1 MRQHPD
7 PMQNRYA
14 NSGTGIYPAPGYQQ
28 SRDTVNTGITGG
40 SGGSGSE
47 VCVSGT
53 DPTGSS
59 ENGSIDKSNPVSR
72 PEYEGQH
79 GYQIYGVNPTFRK
92 PIMEEGG
99 STSRS
104 YNQNGLEGS
113 YGHFSQNHADSPPA
127 PPPKT
132 EAAAP
137 VQKPITLGGKAG
149 IPNGNT
155 QRPSDGSKLQ
165 RPSIHKLDSTK
176 RKSWLARRFSKN

>member
-7 PMQNRYA
+7 PTQNRYA
-14 NSGTGIYPAPGYQQ
+14 NPGTGIYPATGHQQ

-47 VCVSGT
+47 ACVSGT
-53 DPTGSS
+53 DPTSSS
-59 ENGSIDKSNPVSR
+59 ENCSIDKNNPASR
-72 PEYEGQH
+72 PEHEGQYGH
-79 GYQIYGVNPTFRK
+79 QSYGVNPTFRN

-104 YNQNGLEGS
+104 NG
-113 YGHFSQNHADSPPA
+113 YFSQNHTDSPPPA

-137 VQKPITLGGKAG
+137 VQKPITSSGKAG
-149 IPNGNT
+149 IANGT
-155 QRPSDGSKLQ
+155 QHPSGNSKLQ
-165 RPSIHKLDSTK
+165 RPSIQKVDSTK
-176 RKSWLARRFSKN
+176 RKSWLARRFSRN